1 MKKLCFNEKQKEYI
15 GILGVVFFSLA
26 VFMIISKGNLNFG
39 LFSDNQTQWLPVID
53 KAYQTFF
60 QTGRF
65 PTIDF
70 FQMQGMKIYGQ
81 GYYGSW
87 NPFMS

>member
-65 PTIDF
+65 VKFHNWKQKHSIGNAMGNMILSS
-70 FQMQGMKIYGQ
+70 QRIR
-81 GYYGSW
+81 
-87 NPFMS
+87 

>member
-39 LFSDNQTQWLPVID
+39 LFSDNQTQWLPPKMIIMTMYTDIVFVSRKD
-53 KAYQTFF
+53 SAYLLRTYARSINGFHD
-60 QTGRF
+60 
-65 PTIDF
+65 P
-70 FQMQGMKIYGQ
+70 
-81 GYYGSW
+81 
-87 NPFMS
+87 